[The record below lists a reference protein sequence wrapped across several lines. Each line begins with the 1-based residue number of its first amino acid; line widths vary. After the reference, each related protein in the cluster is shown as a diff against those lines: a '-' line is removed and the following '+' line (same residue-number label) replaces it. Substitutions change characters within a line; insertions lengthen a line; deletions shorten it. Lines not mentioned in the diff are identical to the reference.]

1 MNESAM
7 WKVVAMRQP
16 LSISVLLALTMT
28 AALTASCSGG
38 PDTGAERSVSDS
50 TPFFLD
56 HNRMIAEVEFGR
68 PDGNRRRAQA
78 WIDTG
83 NQFLILAEELAKD
96 LGMDVS
102 ELGQTQTESPVEIS
116 SPAPPIFLGGMPLTV
131 DGVSVQITRGSRVW
145 SSVPAELNLPASVF
159 RGFHVVFDY
168 PEQRL
173 TVAQPG
179 LLQHRGAEVP
189 CRIHPETGLF
199 QVAATVD
206 GDVFEFGVDTGSVGT
221 WVSDKVT
228 LAVEARH
235 PEWPQA
241 TGAVG
246 SLNYWGFD
254 FEPGGTVMRLPE
266 IQVGDVRAA
275 GIAVLG
281 LDQPLFDW
289 YSTKSAA
296 PVVGIMGANVL
307 HGFRLEVDFSKQ
319 MSYWEP
325 GPPLGSTDLDIV
337 GLTLRPE
344 SDGSYTVAGVARR
357 NGVPAVQG
365 VEVGDTLR
373 SISGLETDGATMG
386 TVIEALRG
394 KPGESRLLVVEREGK
409 LHEIEAVVTRFP

>member
-1 MNESAM
+1 
-7 WKVVAMRQP
+7 
-16 LSISVLLALTMT
+16 
-28 AALTASCSGG
+28 
-38 PDTGAERSVSDS
+38 
-50 TPFFLD
+50 
-56 HNRMIAEVEFGR
+56 MIVEVEFGR
-68 PDGNRRRAQA
+68 PDGSRRTAGA
-78 WIDTG
+78 WVDTG

-102 ELGQTQTESPVEIS
+102 VLGQTDTNDPIEIS
-116 SPAPPIFLGGMPLTV
+116 SPAPPIFLGGFPLTV
-131 DGVSVQITRGSRVW
+131 DGVSVKITRGSRVW

-159 RGFHVVFDY
+159 RSFHVVFDY

-173 TVAQPG
+173 TVAQSG
-179 LLQHRGAEVP
+179 LLQHRGVEVP

-221 WVSDKVT
+221 WVSEQLT
-228 LAVEARH
+228 RAVKAGH
-235 PEWPQA
+235 PELPQA

-246 SLNYWGFD
+246 SLNYWGFE
-254 FEPGGTVMRLPE
+254 FEPRGTVMRLPE

-281 LDQPLFDW
+281 LDQRLFDW

-307 HGFRLEVDFSKQ
+307 RSFRLEVDFPKQ
-319 MSYWEP
+319 TSYWQP

-344 SDGSYTVAGVARR
+344 ADGSYTVAGIARR
-357 NGVPAVQG
+357 NGIPAVQG
-365 VEVGDTLR
+365 VETGDTLR
-373 SISGLETDGATMG
+373 RVGDLETDGVTMG
-386 TVIEALRG
+386 TVIGALRG
-394 KPGESRLLVVEREGK
+394 TPGESRLLVVERGGE